1 MALVDVIL
9 GCGPVLGNEGG
20 VVVHTV
26 EVFGV
31 GDVSCWRLW

>member
-20 VVVHTV
+20 VVVYTI

-31 GDVSCWRLW
+31 GDVSCWRVR